1 MQESLSIPDAV
12 VRDAGFFRSH
22 IEENLV
28 EAIDRSSPEEL
39 YSPVRYVLSLGGKR
53 MRPVL
58 LLMSHEMFGGNFHE
72 AMPAALAIEMFH
84 NFTLLHDDIMDKAPT
99 RRAQQTVHEKWNSN
113 TAILSG
119 DALFVQSV
127 LEMGKCDEE
136 KRSDVLRLF
145 LNAALEVCEGQQ
157 LDMNFEKRN
166 DVSLEEYISMIRLK
180 TAVLIAAS
188 LEIGAQLADA
198 STEEQKNMYAF
209 GESIGIAFQLHD
221 DLLDMYGDER
231 KTGKQT
237 GGDILANKKTF
248 LILKAMALADDSHR
262 GEIRNLLSNR
272 QLLPEI
278 KIKLMKNIFDRLDVK
293 RHGQEL
299 ISEYFSKAFSTLEKI
314 NADEERKKVLR
325 DYVEGLRGR
334 EE

>member
-1 MQESLSIPDAV
+1 MQESLSIPDTA
-12 VRDAGFFRSH
+12 VRDAGFFRSR
-22 IEENLV
+22 IEENLLKV
-28 EAIDRSSPEEL
+28 VSRSSPEEL
-39 YSPVRYVLSLGGKR
+39 YSPVRYMLSLGGKR

-58 LLMSHEMFGGNFHE
+58 LLMSNEIFGGNFRE
-72 AMPAALAIEMFH
+72 AMPAALAVEMFH
-84 NFTLLHDDIMDKAPT
+84 NFTLMHDDIMDKAPT

-136 KRSDVLRLF
+136 KRNAVLHLF
-145 LNAALEVCEGQQ
+145 LNTALEVCEGQQ

-188 LEIGAQLADA
+188 LQIGAMLANA
-198 STEEQKNMYAF
+198 SAEEQKNVYAF

-221 DLLDMYGDER
+221 DLLDMYGDEK

-248 LILKAMALADDSHR
+248 LITKAMELADDSHR
-262 GEIRNLLSNR
+262 SEIRNLLSNK

-278 KIKLMKNIFDRLDVK
+278 KIKLMKNIFDRLDVRK
-293 RHGQEL
+293 YGEEL
-299 ISEYFSKAFSTLEKI
+299 ISQYFSKAFAMFEKI
-314 NADEERKKVLR
+314 STDESGKEILR
-325 DYVEGLRGR
+325 DYVDGLRGR

>member
-1 MQESLSIPDAV
+1 MQESLSIPELALH
-12 VRDAGFFRSH
+12 DAGFFRSR
-22 IEENLV
+22 IEESLLKAV
-28 EAIDRSSPEEL
+28 SRSSPDEL
-39 YSPVRYVLSLGGKR
+39 YSPVRYMLSLGGKR
-53 MRPVL
+53 MRPAL
-58 LLMSHEMFGGNFHE
+58 LLMSNEMFGGNFEE
-72 AMPAALAIEMFH
+72 AMPAALGVEMFH

-136 KRSDVLRLF
+136 RRSAALRLF
-145 LNAALEVCEGQQ
+145 LNTALEVCEGQQ

-188 LEIGAQLADA
+188 MQIGAMLADA
-198 STEEQKNMYAF
+198 LAEEQKNMYFF
-209 GESIGIAFQLHD
+209 GENIGIAFQLHD
-221 DLLDMYGDER
+221 DLLDMYGDEK

-237 GGDILANKKTF
+237 GGDILARKKTF
-248 LILKAMALADDSHR
+248 LLIKAMELADDSHR
-262 GEIRNLLSNR
+262 GEIRNLLSNK

-278 KIKLMKNIFDRLDVK
+278 KIRLMKNIFDRLSIK
-293 RHGQEL
+293 EHAMQS
-299 ISEYFSKAFSTLEKI
+299 INEYFSKAFSVLEKI
-314 NADEERKKVLR
+314 NVEESRKEMLGA
-325 DYVEGLRGR
+325 YIAGMRGR

>member
-1 MQESLSIPDAV
+1 MQESLSIPDTE
-12 VRDAGFFRSH
+12 VRDAGFFRNR
-22 IEENLV
+22 IEENLLK
-28 EAIDRSSPEEL
+28 AIGHSSPEEL
-39 YSPVRYVLSLGGKR
+39 YAPMRYMLSLGGKR

-58 LLMSHEMFGGNFHE
+58 LLMSNEMFGGNFEE
-72 AMPAALAIEMFH
+72 AMPAALAVEMFH

-136 KRSDVLRLF
+136 KRGAVLRLF
-145 LNAALEVCEGQQ
+145 LNSALKVCEGQQ

-188 LEIGAQLADA
+188 LQIGAMLADA
-198 STEEQKNMYAF
+198 SPEEQKNIHAF
-209 GESIGIAFQLHD
+209 GENIGIAFQLHD
-221 DLLDMYGDER
+221 DLLDMYGDEK

-237 GGDILANKKTF
+237 GGDILASKKTF
-248 LILKAMALADDSHR
+248 LLIKALELADDSHR
-262 GEIRNLLSNR
+262 GEIRNLLSNKH
-272 QLLPEI
+272 LLPEI
-278 KIKLMKNIFDRLDVK
+278 KIKLMKNIFDRLAVK
-293 RHGQEL
+293 EHATKS
-299 ISEYFSKAFSTLEKI
+299 INEYFSNAFSVLEKI
-314 NADEERKKVLR
+314 NADEERKKILR
-325 DYVEGLRGR
+325 DYVEGMRGR